1 LFNIKL
7 SYRSGFIYNL
17 SRPQN
22 LELTMARAMIH
33 NRQDSL
39 ERALQLFWQKGFH
52 ATSLKDLEK
61 ALDMRPGSIYATFGS
76 KDGLFQE
83 SLDRYG
89 RLSLTEFERT
99 LNAYPSPLAGLAAY
113 LRELGSLRDREL
125 PSRACMLVKSLLELG
140 EREQAAWRKAEDLLA
155 GMEERFIDRFDM
167 AQKIGE
173 LDSRLDPFRLGRRL
187 QAEVMGLRAF
197 AQRDV
202 DSATVHALAEDMA
215 LSLEALRKNSV
226 NTR

>member
-1 LFNIKL
+1 
-7 SYRSGFIYNL
+7 
-17 SRPQN
+17 
-22 LELTMARAMIH
+22 MARAMIH

-39 ERALQLFWQKGFH
+39 ERALHLFWQKGFH

-83 SLDRYG
+83 SLERYA
-89 RLSLTEFERT
+89 SLGLANLERT
-99 LNAYPSPLAGLAAY
+99 LYAHESPLAGLAAY
-113 LRELGSLRDREL
+113 LRGLGGLCDQDL

-140 EREQAAWRKAEDLLA
+140 EREQVARRKAEGLLA
-155 GMEERFIDRFDM
+155 SMEKRFVDRFAD
-167 AQKIGE
+167 AQQVGE
-173 LDSRLDPFRLGRRL
+173 LDSSLDPVRLGRRL

-202 DSATVHALAEDMA
+202 DSAAVHALAEDMA
-215 LSLEALRKNSV
+215 LSLEALRIDGG
-226 NTR
+226 TDTDTL

>member
-1 LFNIKL
+1 
-7 SYRSGFIYNL
+7 
-17 SRPQN
+17 
-22 LELTMARAMIH
+22 MIH

-39 ERALQLFWQKGFH
+39 ERALHLFWQKGFH

-83 SLDRYG
+83 SLERYA
-89 RLSLTEFERT
+89 SLGLANLERT
-99 LNAYPSPLAGLAAY
+99 LYAHESPLAGLAAY
-113 LRELGSLRDREL
+113 LRGLGGLCDQDL

-140 EREQAAWRKAEDLLA
+140 EREQVARSKAEDLLA
-155 GMEERFIDRFDM
+155 GMEKRFVDRFAD
-167 AQKIGE
+167 AQQVGE
-173 LDSRLDPFRLGRRL
+173 LDSSLDPVRLGRRL

-202 DSATVHALAEDMA
+202 GSAAVHALAEDMA
-215 LSLEALRKNSV
+215 LSLEALRINGG
-226 NTR
+226 TDADTH

>member
-1 LFNIKL
+1 
-7 SYRSGFIYNL
+7 
-17 SRPQN
+17 
-22 LELTMARAMIH
+22 MARAMIH

-39 ERALQLFWQKGFH
+39 ERALQLFWKKGFH

-89 RLSLTEFERT
+89 CLSLTEFERA

-113 LRELGSLRDREL
+113 LRELGGLCDRKL

-155 GMEERFIDRFDM
+155 GMEERFTDRFNA

-173 LDSRLDPFRLGRRL
+173 LDSRFDPVRLGRRL

-215 LSLEALRKNSV
+215 LSLEALRKSGAD
-226 NTR
+226 TR

>member
-1 LFNIKL
+1 
-7 SYRSGFIYNL
+7 
-17 SRPQN
+17 
-22 LELTMARAMIH
+22 MARATIH

-83 SLDRYG
+83 SLERYA
-89 RLSLTEFERT
+89 RLGLAEFERT

-113 LRELGSLRDREL
+113 LRGLGGLRDREL

-155 GMEERFIDRFDM
+155 GMEERFIDRFDA

-173 LDSRLDPFRLGRRL
+173 LDSRLDPVRLGRRL

-215 LSLEALRKNSV
+215 QSLEALRKDGV
-226 NTR
+226 TDKR

>member
-1 LFNIKL
+1 
-7 SYRSGFIYNL
+7 
-17 SRPQN
+17 
-22 LELTMARAMIH
+22 MARAMIH

-39 ERALQLFWQKGFH
+39 ERALHLFWQKGFH

-83 SLDRYG
+83 SLERYA
-89 RLSLTEFERT
+89 SLGLANLERT
-99 LNAYPSPLAGLAAY
+99 LYAHESPLAGLAAY
-113 LRELGSLRDREL
+113 LRGFGGLCDQDL

-140 EREQAAWRKAEDLLA
+140 EREQVARRKAEDLLA
-155 GMEERFIDRFDM
+155 GMEKRFVDRFAD
-167 AQKIGE
+167 AQQVGE
-173 LDSRLDPFRLGRRL
+173 LDSSLDPVRLGRRL

-202 DSATVHALAEDMA
+202 DSAAVHALAEDMA
-215 LSLEALRKNSV
+215 LSLEALRIDSG
-226 NTR
+226 TDTDTH